1 MLNRCGR
8 EDITIPS
15 NREESKSID
24 TQEQYSLSADD
35 ILSEFPK
42 TLCSAAKT
50 LLDIVE
56 RNEKLGWNV
65 HGEFIVNG
73 KAINGSR
80 VKDII
85 NDALA
90 QYNNLQPIGLEEFYS
105 NLETIPLSLIKNS
118 SHSLLQQ
125 KGSGTAAIELSNH
138 IPPPTPPSGV
148 PNKKRGRRVKEG

>member
-8 EDITIPS
+8 EDIAIPS

-24 TQEQYSLSADD
+24 TQERYSLSADD
-35 ILSEFPK
+35 ISSEFPK
-42 TLCSAAKT
+42 TLRSATKT

-65 HGEFIVNG
+65 HGELTVNG
-73 KAINGSR
+73 EAINGSR

-85 NDALA
+85 NDAFA

-105 NLETIPLSLIKNS
+105 NLETIPLSLIKILANT
-118 SHSLLQQ
+118 LCYNKRVAERLQ
-125 KGSGTAAIELSNH
+125 
-138 IPPPTPPSGV
+138 
-148 PNKKRGRRVKEG
+148 